1 MYSDDFSFCRFQKSY
16 ERGCSEKRL
25 SLSQKF
31 FQQETCVLLK
41 KNFNHGLTRKTV
53 ETKKFKRAII
63 TSVELNAEN

>member
-1 MYSDDFSFCRFQKSY
+1 MISHSADFRNHMNGAVQKSGY
-16 ERGCSEKRL
+16 
-25 SLSQKF
+25 QF

-63 TSVELNAEN
+63 TSVEYECGKLISRR